1 MVWVLVW
8 FQMTNSQGVEYYQ
21 INNYAKKE
29 ECIQALDEAQVLVT
43 HQGEAVVCLEEQEQK
58 PQMQPRRFAHPVCKH
73 AVPWRG

>member
-29 ECIQALDEAQVLVT
+29 ECIQALDEAEVLVT
-43 HQGEAVVCLEEQEQK
+43 HQGEAVICLEVNVK
-58 PQMQPRRFAHPVCKH
+58 
-73 AVPWRG
+73 

>member
-29 ECIQALDEAQVLVT
+29 ECIQALDKAQVLVT
-43 HQGEAVVCLEEQEQK
+43 HQGEAVICLEVNVK
-58 PQMQPRRFAHPVCKH
+58 
-73 AVPWRG
+73 